1 MENNLSKK
9 KKKDF
14 QGKEGHYEYTLF
26 FIFFYLSFQ
35 ISFFAYNTEGGW
47 AFLVGELGAIF
58 KLLKGC
64 LECMMWALRKCI

>member
-1 MENNLSKK
+1 MS
-9 KKKDF
+9 
-14 QGKEGHYEYTLF
+14 TLC
-26 FIFFYLSFQ
+26 FYILLLE
-35 ISFFAYNTEGGW
+35 IPNEFFAYNTEGGW